1 MDTLSSVDGIFIL
14 NHFNF
19 IRGDSDFSRKSED
32 DVTCTSASKSSVT
45 DVSEVDAEQ
54 ICGPRNVEF
63 GSLTVRADSTTPYSD
78 ATSSKKLKKHVVRPM
93 NAFILWS
100 QYERRKLAQ
109 VERNTS

>member
-1 MDTLSSVDGIFIL
+1 MDPVSPMDGIFIL
-14 NHFNF
+14 DNFNL
-19 IRGDSDFSRKSED
+19 RDNDFRRKSEENIAS
-32 DVTCTSASKSSVT
+32 TSATKSSVAVHSNDI
-45 DVSEVDAEQ
+45 DVQQ

-109 VERNTS
+109 VERNSF